1 MIITRP
7 VQCFVC
13 EDDKEKKKE
22 YMNTLFKWRNAVR
35 RAANLIA
42 SHKFVQHEVRDFIY
56 LKDDVKEKF
65 YIKDIIKDQ
74 PGMSEQNVTYRLI
87 AEYLKPEGVPS
98 AIISAL
104 NQNVVKSINENYKDV
119 WKGESSLRTYRNNIP
134 IPFGKRD
141 VRNLAETEGGHFGFS
156 LFGIPIR
163 LILGRD
169 RSNNRGLLRK
179 IINGE
184 AELCSCSIKMIQSNA
199 WDEQNNKERKNIK
212 MMLYMCVD
220 VPEEEKELDEKK
232 VLTAFLGVENPIL
245 CHYKSDIVE
254 KYRETRKDSGN
265 MYLIGSRE
273 EYLYRRTQIQDA
285 LQRCQTALRYS
296 KGGHGRK
303 RKLQALDR
311 WHEVE
316 KDYINTRVHTYS
328 KKLVDIALKN
338 QCKYIV
344 LAEQAKMEFEAKKEN
359 IKGNPFILRN
369 WSYFKLKEYIL
380 YKAKKYGIMV
390 VVEGE
395 KKTKKRK
402 NEEQK

>member
-7 VQCFVC
+7 IQCFVC
-13 EDDKEKKKE
+13 EEDKEKKKE
-22 YMNTLFKWRNAVR
+22 YIKTLFKWRNAVR

-56 LKDDVKEKF
+56 LKDDVKDKF

-104 NQNVVKSINENYKDV
+104 NQNVVKSVNENYKEV
-119 WKGESSLRTYRNNIP
+119 WKGDSALRTYRNNIP

-141 VRNLAETEGGHFGFS
+141 VRNLHETEGGHFGFS
-156 LFGIPIR
+156 LFGMPIR
-163 LILGRD
+163 LMLGRD
-169 RSNNRGLLRK
+169 RSNNRDLLRK

-184 AELCSCSIKMIQSNA
+184 AGLCSCSLKIIQSNA
-199 WDEQNNKERKNIK
+199 WDEQDNKEKKDTK
-212 MMLYMCVD
+212 MMLYLCVD
-220 VPEEEKELDEKK
+220 VPVEEKELEEKR

-245 CHYKSDIVE
+245 CQYKPDVVE
-254 KYRETRKDSGN
+254 KFRETRTDNGD
-265 MYLIGSRE
+265 MLLIGNKD

-285 LQRCQTALRYS
+285 LKRCQSALRYS

-311 WHEVE
+311 WHKVE
-316 KDYINTRVHTYS
+316 KNYIDTRVHTYS
-328 KKLVDIALKN
+328 KMLVDIALKN
-338 QCKYIV
+338 RCKYIV
-344 LAEQAKMEFEAKKEN
+344 LAEQAQKEQEAKKESVS
-359 IKGNPFILRN
+359 GNPFILRN
-369 WSYFKLKEYIL
+369 WTYFRLKEYIC
-380 YKAKKYGIMV
+380 YKAKKHGIV
-390 VVEGE
+390 VIVEGE
-395 KKTKKRK
+395 KKKPKKK
-402 NEEQK
+402 NEEKE

>member
-141 VRNLAETEGGHFGFS
+141 VRNLTETEGVHFGFS

-179 IINGE
+179 IINGK

-265 MYLIGSRE
+265 MFLIGSRE

-338 QCKYIV
+338 RCKYIV
-344 LAEQAKMEFEAKKEN
+344 LADQAKMEFEAKKES

-369 WSYFKLKEYIL
+369 WSYFKLKEYIT

-390 VVEGE
+390 VVEEE

-402 NEEQK
+402 NKEQK